1 MKIRVLF
8 LYGGDSV
15 EHEISIISALQAMDG
30 LDTERYEAIPCYVSK
45 QGDMYGGEHLR
56 KLAHYRDLDALL
68 QRVTRVHIER
78 RRGQPVL
85 VRDEARRFSRAI
97 PFDIV
102 FPILHGVNGEDGS
115 VAGFCR
121 MLHLPFCESDVLC
134 GAIGQDKA
142 MQKRLLQQAGL
153 PICPYAVV
161 KKQEGSGG
169 WRRTLSALR
178 MPVIL
183 KPSLLGSSIGI
194 EKCEDLDACLQA
206 LPHIFAYGDEAIAET
221 CVQDMREFNCAI
233 LHTPYGYRVS
243 AVEEVTRGKDILD
256 YEDKYMG
263 GDGKGIISTKRVWLK
278 EEPLVHQVQQLTMR
292 FGKMLGVRG
301 VARVDFLYDPQQEQL
316 YVNEINTIPGSLS
329 CYLWAWEGVE
339 FPQLLDLIIRDGL
352 EAYRERRRRLSSYD
366 TNVLQQYFDCETIE
380 THGTSL
386 DAQTLALIRLAQ
398 QRRGV
403 IIFTDPDHPGE
414 YIRRRVNEAVPG
426 CKNAFIEKDKAK
438 TPKKV
443 GVEHASRADLEEAL
457 KHCYIHAE
465 QPHAHIGMDQMLDLG
480 LQGKADSAQRR
491 AFLGTYYHLGRPN
504 AKTLLRR
511 LNMLGVQA
519 DEVKKVLSEGGFS

>member
-1 MKIRVLF
+1 
-8 LYGGDSV
+8 
-15 EHEISIISALQAMDG
+15 
-30 LDTERYEAIPCYVSK
+30 
-45 QGDMYGGEHLR
+45 
-56 KLAHYRDLDALL
+56 
-68 QRVTRVHIER
+68 
-78 RRGQPVL
+78 
-85 VRDEARRFSRAI
+85 
-97 PFDIV
+97 
-102 FPILHGVNGEDGS
+102 
-115 VAGFCR
+115 
-121 MLHLPFCESDVLC
+121 
-134 GAIGQDKA
+134 

-221 CVQDMREFNCAI
+221 CVPDMREFNCAI

-366 TNVLQQYFDCETIE
+366 TNVLQQ
-380 THGTSL
+380 
-386 DAQTLALIRLAQ
+386 
-398 QRRGV
+398 
-403 IIFTDPDHPGE
+403 
-414 YIRRRVNEAVPG
+414 
-426 CKNAFIEKDKAK
+426 
-438 TPKKV
+438 
-443 GVEHASRADLEEAL
+443 ADL
-457 KHCYIHAE
+457 
-465 QPHAHIGMDQMLDLG
+465 
-480 LQGKADSAQRR
+480 R
-491 AFLGTYYHLGRPN
+491 GT
-504 AKTLLRR
+504 
-511 LNMLGVQA
+511 
-519 DEVKKVLSEGGFS
+519 KK

>member
-68 QRVTRVHIER
+68 QRVMRVHIER

-85 VRDEARRFSRAI
+85 VRDEARRFSRVI

-115 VAGFCR
+115 AAGFCR

-221 CVQDMREFNCAI
+221 CVPDMREFNCAI

-366 TNVLQQYFDCETIE
+366 TNVLQQ
-380 THGTSL
+380 
-386 DAQTLALIRLAQ
+386 
-398 QRRGV
+398 
-403 IIFTDPDHPGE
+403 
-414 YIRRRVNEAVPG
+414 
-426 CKNAFIEKDKAK
+426 
-438 TPKKV
+438 
-443 GVEHASRADLEEAL
+443 ADL
-457 KHCYIHAE
+457 
-465 QPHAHIGMDQMLDLG
+465 
-480 LQGKADSAQRR
+480 R
-491 AFLGTYYHLGRPN
+491 GT
-504 AKTLLRR
+504 
-511 LNMLGVQA
+511 
-519 DEVKKVLSEGGFS
+519 KK